1 MDTVVSILLMMS
13 LMAPLQQSEDLNDC
27 FYPSRRNQVR
37 PAEAHSWF
45 CVCRCVT
52 AAEACD
58 FSLFVIGQLSR
69 LLSEPTHPLTTQ
81 EDVSSFLSILPR

>member
-1 MDTVVSILLMMS
+1 MDTVVLILLMMS
-13 LMAPLQQSEDLNDC
+13 LMAPLQQSGDLNDC
-27 FYPSRRNQVR
+27 FYPLRRNQVR
-37 PAEAHSWF
+37 PAEAHSWV
-45 CVCRCVT
+45 CVYHC
-52 AAEACD
+52 AAAAVACD

>member
-1 MDTVVSILLMMS
+1 MDTVVLILLMMS
-13 LMAPLQQSEDLNDC
+13 LVAPLQQSEVLNGC
-27 FYPSRRNQVR
+27 FYPLRRNQVR

-45 CVCRCVT
+45 CVYRC
-52 AAEACD
+52 AAAAVAWD
-58 FSLFVIGQLSR
+58 FSLFAIGQLSR